1 MRYIDIT
8 KPITEN
14 MPAWPGQ
21 PEIEIYKV
29 ESIDKG
35 DVANVTAFKM
45 SGHTGT
51 HIDAC
56 NHFLKD
62 AEAVHELPL
71 EATMGRARVIEI
83 KDPES
88 IKVKELEPHHI
99 QKGERILFK
108 TQNSQKNWESMP
120 FIEDY
125 VYISTEAAE
134 YLAEKQI
141 FTVGVDYLS
150 VGGYE
155 KNTEEV
161 HKALFHG
168 GVRIIEGLDLKDA
181 PPGEYD
187 LICLP
192 IKVQGADGV
201 PCRAILATR
210 D

>member
-21 PEIEIYKV
+21 PEIEIFKV
-29 ESIDKG
+29 ESIAKG

-56 NHFLKD
+56 NHFLEN

-71 EATMGRARVIEI
+71 EATVGKARVIEI
-83 KDPES
+83 KDKES
-88 IKVKELEPHHI
+88 ITVKELKPYNI
-99 QKGERILFK
+99 KKGERILFK
-108 TQNSQKNWESMP
+108 TLNSQKEWENMP

-161 HKALFHG
+161 HKALFKG
-168 GVRIIEGLDLKDA
+168 GIRIIEGLDLKNA
-181 PPGEYD
+181 PPGEYE

-192 IKVQGADGV
+192 IKVKGADGV
-201 PCRAILATR
+201 PCRAILATQ